1 MARGQQLR
9 AVSVITIDGVQ
20 YVWDDLPEE
29 VRAEYRAR
37 MLANIG
43 RQFGESLSRRPEEA
57 KKVLA
62 AYEAGEL

>member
-1 MARGQQLR
+1 MAKRQELR

-20 YVWDDLPEE
+20 YVWEDLPED

-43 RQFGESLSRRPEEA
+43 RQVGDSLSRRPEEA

-62 AYEAGEL
+62 AYRSGTL